1 MPAYLKLGKI
11 EGSVTA
17 EGYEN
22 WIECQSFQWG
32 VGKGVSTPTGS
43 AKDRACSTA
52 SISEVVVSKMF
63 DKASIALFKNAVAG
77 MDKAQDAK
85 IHLCQSD
92 GTKIGPYVQ
101 YELTNTLISGY
112 SVSSGGDRPS
122 ESVSLNFTKV
132 QIKFTEGDAA
142 ASEANPVVA
151 GFDIA
156 TGKPI

>member
-11 EGSVTA
+11 DGSVTA

-22 WIECQSFQWG
+22 WIECGSFQWG
-32 VGKGVSTPTGS
+32 VGKAIDTPTGS

-52 SISEVVVSKMF
+52 SISEVTLSKQF
-63 DKASIALFKNAVAG
+63 DKASIALFKSAVAG
-77 MDKAQDAK
+77 MGAAETAK
-85 IHLCQSD
+85 IHICQSD
-92 GTKIGPYVQ
+92 GSKIVPYVQ

-112 SVSSGGDRPS
+112 SVSSGGDRPT
-122 ESVSLNFTKV
+122 ESLSLNFTKV
-132 QIKFTEGDAA
+132 QIKFTEGDPE